1 MGQSAAISKWFSGFF
16 PKNYLEF
23 LVFAFYL
30 CAGLPLFFFEPAPAI
45 LFSAILLV
53 IIAPMIIT
61 TVVDFQFPKSEDFK
75 LKFHRR
81 FELLKLAVP
90 ATALII
96 LLLKLNA

>member
-16 PKNYLEF
+16 PKNSLEF

-30 CAGLPLFFFEPAPAI
+30 CAGLPLLFFEPKPAF

-53 IIAPMIIT
+53 IIAPMVLT
-61 TVVDFQFPKSEDFK
+61 TVVDYQFPKSEDFK

-81 FELLKLAVP
+81 FELLKLSVP
-90 ATALII
+90 AAALII
-96 LLLKLNA
+96 ILLKLNA